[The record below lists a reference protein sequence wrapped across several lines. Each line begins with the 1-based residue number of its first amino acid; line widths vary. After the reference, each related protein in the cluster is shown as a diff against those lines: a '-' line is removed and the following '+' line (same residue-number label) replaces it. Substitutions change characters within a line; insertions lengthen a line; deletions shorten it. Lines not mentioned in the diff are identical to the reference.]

1 MGRMEIDNRK
11 EKVKSK
17 GLIQKA
23 LERCRIRS
31 RRRTV
36 GMPPEGCL
44 SVCVG
49 PARERLM
56 VRTEWLNHPLF
67 KELLEEAEMEF
78 GYATAGPLEL
88 PCDVALFRRVLWE
101 VEQEAEQQLFSP
113 RCNFAIGH
121 AAAGYFQLL
130 SPVRPMNMITTG
142 GVRS

>member
-1 MGRMEIDNRK
+1 MEINNGK

-17 GLIQKA
+17 GLIQKT

-31 RRRTV
+31 RRQAV

-44 SVCVG
+44 SVYVG
-49 PARERLM
+49 PARERFM

-67 KELLEEAEMEF
+67 KVLLDEAEMEF

-88 PCDVALFRRVLWE
+88 PCDVPLFLNVLWE
-101 VEQEAEQQLFSP
+101 VEQEAEQLFSP

-121 AAAGYFQLL
+121 ATAGYFLL

-142 GVRS
+142 GV